1 MQQQESNLLDDA
13 SVYGWISILLHWVT
27 AIAIIALWFL
37 GKSIFASSTLEID
50 AQRSL
55 HVSIAASVWLI
66 VLARIIWRV
75 RAGHPHVRG
84 QTLLI
89 HRIAKTAHYA
99 MLIALLLMLVSG
111 PVMVWAGGYPV
122 GVFSLFA
129 IPGPVP
135 ESESLRDLAWF
146 VHSNSALLLLILVI
160 LHIGGALKHL
170 MFHTDD
176 TFARMIW
183 PGKRENE
190 E

>member
-1 MQQQESNLLDDA
+1 MQQQESNLFDDA

-75 RAGHPHVRG
+75 RSGHPQVRG

-122 GVFSLFA
+122 GVFSLIA

-135 ESESLRDLAWF
+135 ESESLRSLAWF

-183 PGKRENE
+183 PGKREGKE
-190 E
+190 

>member
-1 MQQQESNLLDDA
+1 LPQQESNLLDDD

-27 AIAIIALWFL
+27 AIAIVVLWFL
-37 GKSIFASSTLEID
+37 GKSVFSSSTADID
-50 AQRSL
+50 AQRALHISL
-55 HVSIAASVWLI
+55 AASFWLVI
-66 VLARIIWRV
+66 LARIIWRF
-75 RAGHPHVRG
+75 RSGHPHVRG

-89 HRIAKTAHYA
+89 HRIAKVAHYA

-111 PVMVWAGGYPV
+111 PIMVWSGGHDV
-122 GVFSLFA
+122 GIFGLLA

-135 ESESLRDLAWF
+135 ESESLRDFAWSI
-146 VHSNSALLLLILVI
+146 HSNSALLLVVLVV

-176 TFARMIW
+176 TIARMIW
-183 PGKRENE
+183 PGKRGNE